1 MTALNQG
8 GQMSRLTLGLL
19 VLVAALSCAQTT
31 PPPTDSPAPST
42 QSAATRQ
49 APTPTKQV
57 PAQDGKVVNVEIF
70 VGDFKT
76 HETTCKTDKSVSPTT
91 VFVSG
96 TDVHHCVGGAL
107 LNHKDEKAKPE
118 AFKQTLV
125 QLGAGDSI
133 TWTANVAFRVVQVRK
148 HEPITRGGPAYP
160 FTEELPTE
168 FTKSVTVGAVLNLD
182 GSVVQQYKVAFE
194 IGEPGNRV
202 DPDLVCS
209 M

>member
-1 MTALNQG
+1 
-8 GQMSRLTLGLL
+8 MSRLTLGLL
-19 VLVAALSCAQTT
+19 VLVAALSCAQAT

-42 QSAATRQ
+42 QSAAARQ
-49 APTPTKQV
+49 APTPTKQEPT
-57 PAQDGKVVNVEIF
+57 PAKQVNVEIF

-76 HETTCKTDKSVSPTT
+76 HETTCKTGKSVSPTT

-107 LNHKDEKAKPE
+107 LNHKDEKEKPD

-148 HEPITRGGPAYP
+148 HEPITRGAPAYP

-168 FTKSVTVGAVLNLD
+168 FTNSVTVGAVLNLD

-194 IGEPGNRV
+194 IGKPGNRV